1 MKLLLLSLTC
11 CILGGCGTYGEPL
24 MLARFYDRQD
34 PCQLQNNGG
43 RYPSFCGAGSAGR
56 TTIYATPNGAPI
68 GAPVGYTKTNR

>member
-1 MKLLLLSLTC
+1 MKTIATLAVAVILT
-11 CILGGCGTYGEPL
+11 GCGTYGEPL

-43 RYPSFCGAGSAGR
+43 NYPSFCGAGGKGR

-68 GAPVGYTKTNR
+68 GAPVGYTKKN